1 MLWKFKHS
9 QTQKNVSIDCQYQ
22 SAWNFF
28 SVRSSDLEVLLK
40 LLNIFTN
47 LDYMI
52 KGGKSDFQKWQIIG
66 KYKYLYTRGK
76 SDFQG

>member
-22 SAWNFF
+22 SARNFF
-28 SVRSSDLEVLLK
+28 SVRSSDLKVLLK
-40 LLNIFTN
+40 LLNIFAH
-47 LDYMI
+47 LDSKI
-52 KGGKSDFQKWQIIG
+52 KWGKSDFQKRQIIG
-66 KYKYLYTRGK
+66 KCKHSYKRGE

>member
-22 SAWNFF
+22 SARNFF
-28 SVRSSDLEVLLK
+28 SVRSSDLKALLK
-40 LLNIFTN
+40 PLNIFTN
-47 LDYMI
+47 LDAMI
-52 KGGKSDFQKWQIIG
+52 KRGKSDFQKWQIIG
-66 KYKYLYTRGK
+66 KYKYFYMRGK